1 MRAGSGRGTRR
12 RPERSS
18 GIGTA
23 AEASAE
29 LTRAVV
35 DTALAA
41 GAGAATMTR
50 QATEAMLEQAGNAG
64 QAAVDFTNRVVSTV
78 TGQTGPGRDEED
90 EDEEARS
97 QNRTGGRQD

>member
-1 MRAGSGRGTRR
+1 
-12 RPERSS
+12 
-18 GIGTA
+18 
-23 AEASAE
+23 
-29 LTRAVV
+29 
-35 DTALAA
+35 
-41 GAGAATMTR
+41 
-50 QATEAMLEQAGNAG
+50 MLEQAGNAG